1 MLPGK
6 TPMKKKK
13 ANIKLILL
21 LASVAALAIIL
32 GLQFYSHASM
42 SSIVTSQ
49 KKLIAETRISTEV
62 NALESDVRS
71 IESKLQSYILTGD
84 KSFLSGE
91 ETNEAEARNEA
102 ATLGTLCQNDQEKE
116 LARAI
121 AALLDKKI
129 ASTGELLKVYQ
140 VNGVDSA
147 SRLIRTGNDKRIVMD
162 LETLC
167 DSLQYFDKNDT
178 DQILYQNYILE
189 EHVRWMDIAGI
200 VLIIVVIGASTYF
213 AFRDIDQ
220 REQANRELQ
229 IARQKAIESA
239 NLKENFMAN
248 MSHEI
253 RTPLNAI
260 IGFANRLSKS
270 SQTPEQKEF
279 TANIQSSGQSLLSIV
294 NDILDFSKL
303 EAGMIRLEEIEFSI
317 FSLLQSMQVMFGP
330 RTDDKNL
337 QLEIHPLINIPE
349 RVVGDPTRLTQI
361 LGNLISNAIKFTDEG
376 KIEVFVKKLK
386 EDEEHLLIQFTVKDS
401 GIGIPADKLNTVFER
416 FEQASSDTARK
427 YGGTGLGLS
436 IVKNLVE
443 QQGGVISVDSEKGK
457 GATFTFTIYYRKAK
471 SAASKNHDLHYTE
484 SAGKLELIPGVFK
497 VLIVEDS
504 QLNQRLIT
512 LLLKEWGLDFDLVF
526 NGRMAIEALKKEK
539 YGIVLM
545 DIQMPEMNGY
555 DTSRIIRDELNLD
568 VPIIATSAHAL
579 PGELEKCR
587 SYGMNDYIAKPF
599 DESLLYSL
607 ISQYASPH
615 ITQKK
620 KKKNDSLPVPEM
632 KVVNLERL
640 YELADGDLAFIEEM
654 KEIFLVENPEEI
666 RQIEE
671 SISSRDFNRLYHTT
685 HKMKSTISF
694 MGLSPLLQSDLERL
708 EALSKN
714 GGNIPAMQT
723 ILSKVK
729 TVCEEAAEEL
739 RA

>member
-1 MLPGK
+1 
-6 TPMKKKK
+6 MKKKK

-102 ATLGTLCQNDQEKE
+102 ATLKTLCQNDQEKE

-121 AALLDKKI
+121 ASLLDKKI
-129 ASTGELLKVYQ
+129 ASAGELLKVYQ

-147 SRLIRTGNDKRIVMD
+147 SRLMRTGNDRRIVMD

-189 EHVRWMDIAGI
+189 EHVRWMDIVGI

-270 SQTPEQKEF
+270 EQTPEQKEF

-337 QLEIHPLINIPE
+337 QLEIHPLINVPE

-443 QQGGVISVDSEKGK
+443 QQGGMISVDSEKGK
-457 GATFTFTIYYRKAK
+457 GAAFTFTIYYRKAK
-471 SAASKNHDLHYTE
+471 SAVSKNHDLHYKE

-555 DTSRIIRDELNLD
+555 DTSRIIRDELNLN

-607 ISQYASPH
+607 IAQYASPH

-620 KKKNDSLPVPEM
+620 KKKNDALPVPEM

-671 SISSRDFNRLYHTT
+671 SISSRDFNRVYHTV

-694 MGLSPLLQSDLERL
+694 MGLSPLLQPDLEKL
-708 EALSKN
+708 ETLCKN
-714 GGNIPAMQT
+714 GGDIPAMQS
-723 ILSKVK
+723 ILAKVK

-739 RA
+739 KS